1 MTVLRWGICET
12 RINNF
17 HHFCLILWTEQ
28 LIKKWSTVQSTA
40 VIIICCSLIL
50 MLELLRDTVCVYVSL
65 RVVSMVL
72 SAHLSTAGNLH
83 AVDRSGDLDGA
94 HAAVLAALFPDVL
107 QDLLVVLVVH
117 QLLRHH
123 HVEQAQHLRGHAW
136 VLQPLQPRHLQRHR
150 RLYDGGLQEDG
161 GWEGGTQNSF
171 RSASDSP
178 DSEPQSASCPSLWRL
193 QRMNM
198 LQVIFPLTFH
208 CLHLP
213 LSPAPFVLTASHTE
227 MHVTWRDNTIMLASV
242 RFQIRMVECF
252 FYLFSKSNS

>member
-1 MTVLRWGICET
+1 MTVLRWGICEK

-40 VIIICCSLIL
+40 VIIICCSRIL

-83 AVDRSGDLDGA
+83 AVDGSGNLDGA

-123 HVEQAQHLRGHAW
+123 HVEQAQHLRGHAR

-161 GWEGGTQNSF
+161 GVRGGHTKQLQICFRQSRFTASERFLSLPLTSAADEHVAGNLSADLSLPPSATQSGSF
-171 RSASDSP
+171 RPHSIPHRNA
-178 DSEPQSASCPSLWRL
+178 RY
-193 QRMNM
+193 M
-198 LQVIFPLTFH
+198 
-208 CLHLP
+208 
-213 LSPAPFVLTASHTE
+213 
-227 MHVTWRDNTIMLASV
+227 TW
-242 RFQIRMVECF
+242 
-252 FYLFSKSNS
+252 